1 MDILGREK
9 VYQGRLIDVEK
20 IHVRLADGKERHYEM
35 VNHADAVTLLPIDEK
50 GMIYFV
56 EQFRVGNGG
65 HKMLELPA
73 GVIDPNEMPIDA
85 AHRELREE
93 TGFASKKLSL
103 LTEYYM
109 IVGYGDE
116 FMHGYLAQD
125 LYPAALEPDD
135 DEDLTLVPIHVS
147 EVYRMLFNNEFEDGK
162 TIIIL
167 SLAIP
172 HLIRRFPELHQALN
186 S

>member
-1 MDILGREK
+1 MKILGREK
-9 VYQGRLIDVEK
+9 VYLGRLIDVEK

-65 HKMLELPA
+65 RKMLELPA
-73 GVIDPNEMPIDA
+73 GVIDPNEEPIDA

-93 TGFASKKLSL
+93 TGFASKTLTL
-103 LTEYYM
+103 LTEFFM

-135 DEDLTLVPIHVS
+135 DENLTLKPIHIS
-147 EVYRMLFNNEFEDGK
+147 EAYKMLFNNGFDDGK

-172 HLIRRFPELHQALN
+172 HLIKRFAELHQVLKG
-186 S
+186 

>member
-1 MDILGREK
+1 MEILGREK
-9 VYQGRLIDVEK
+9 VYHGGLIDVEK
-20 IHVRLADGKERHYEM
+20 VHVRLADGKERHYEM
-35 VNHADAVTLLPIDEK
+35 VNHADAITVLPIDEN

-56 EQFRVGNGG
+56 EQYRVGNGG
-65 HKMLELPA
+65 RKMLELPA
-73 GVIDPNEMPIDA
+73 GVIDPDEEPITA

-93 TGFASKKLSL
+93 TGFACKTLTK
-103 LTEYYM
+103 LTEFYM

-125 LYPAALEPDD
+125 LYADALEQDD
-135 DEDLTLVPIHVS
+135 DENIIVKPMHIS
-147 EVYRMLFNNEFEDGK
+147 EVYKRLFNNGFDDGK
-162 TIIIL
+162 TILVL

-172 HLIRRFPELHQALN
+172 HLIKRFPELHQVLK